1 MSAREMKCPVCGHE
15 MNHHA
20 DKLTYSS
27 PGEPGYTPLFGGSVE
42 ELHQCPNCGASAS
55 RLS

>member
-1 MSAREMKCPVCGHE
+1 MSARELKCPVCGHE